1 MNSHAINPV
10 TYVVKLHQL
19 ILGLQL
25 PIYFEEFIVQKCV
38 WFDGRQQSAN
48 MTQRIWSV
56 NRNMLQFVSRGALVP
71 GRVGCVKILHFGWN
85 KIHPNIIW
93 PDFFENDGWGV
104 GSFWWYL
111 PAMAIS
117 ILVFFLYF

>member
-38 WFDGRQQSAN
+38 
-48 MTQRIWSV
+48 
-56 NRNMLQFVSRGALVP
+56 
-71 GRVGCVKILHFGWN
+71 
-85 KIHPNIIW
+85 
-93 PDFFENDGWGV
+93 
-104 GSFWWYL
+104 
-111 PAMAIS
+111 
-117 ILVFFLYF
+117 